1 MAKSLTRSQAKAR
14 ADIAFSR
21 YIKARDMN
29 GGTCF
34 CKCCGCYVGANFG
47 SVGHVM
53 KRRHDS
59 LRYDER
65 NAYFIHEF
73 CNNQDFEFCYL
84 DKAVIEELEA
94 EKHTLA
100 KFTTQ
105 DFLQIEDKFKQ
116 KLKEL

>member
-1 MAKSLTRSQAKAR
+1 MTRSQAKAR

-21 YIKARDMN
+21 YIKARDLK
-29 GGTCF
+29 GGVSCVCLCCNCF
-34 CKCCGCYVGANFG
+34 VGANFG

-65 NAYFIHEF
+65 NAFFIHAF
-73 CNNQDFEFCYL
+73 CNNQDLYFRYL

-105 DFLQIEDKFKQ
+105 DFLEIENKFKQ